1 MEEISNESKSEKILC
16 KILKVMGYFFM
27 GGGFL
32 GIFMGVRFEEWEEMI
47 FKASTLAL
55 FFGGFRLE
63 SLKKSFFAKKQ
74 VFFLTN
80 FARASLCRRFY
91 FAFFLRRC
99 FFALIKCGKT

>member
-1 MEEISNESKSEKILC
+1 
-16 KILKVMGYFFM
+16 MG
-27 GGGFL
+27 
-32 GIFMGVRFEEWEEMI
+32 
-47 FKASTLAL
+47 A

-91 FAFFLRRC
+91 FVFFLR
-99 FFALIKCGKT
+99 

>member
-1 MEEISNESKSEKILC
+1 MNQKAIKILC

-63 SLKKSFFAKKQ
+63 SAEKALFRQKASFLSDKFCARLPVPAFLFRVFFAMM
-74 VFFLTN
+74 FFRLD
-80 FARASLCRRFY
+80 
-91 FAFFLRRC
+91 
-99 FFALIKCGKT
+99 